1 MKYFDINRY
10 YAIFLKEVIHMLR
23 DKVTIGL
30 VIGIPLIQL
39 ILFGFA
45 INMNPK
51 HLSTAI
57 VNADKT
63 LQTNYL
69 IEKIN
74 NTGYFD
80 IKLSRHLKR

>member
-1 MKYFDINRY
+1 RD
-10 YAIFLKEVIHMLR
+10 YANFLKDVIHMLR
-23 DKVTIGL
+23 DKVTIVL
-30 VIGIPLIQL
+30 VIGIPLKQI

-51 HLSTAI
+51 HLSTAR

-63 LQTNYL
+63 LQTNYW

-74 NTGYFD
+74 TTGYFEFKYEN
-80 IKLSRHLKR
+80 ISRYD